1 MKRLRYSYCGDFGIK
16 SFCQSNPMV
25 DGFLRQLGS
34 VGRDQDMLVHL
45 APPSNFLNVQAARR
59 PINAAVLATAAPCP
73 LVETV
78 AISIVFG
85 ALTDPRTNGIS
96 VADRQLLLAVRH
108 AHLRGGAP
116 IEEPHQVTAFRIT
129 RDDHRAEL
137 CALHQPFVGREIE
150 PAFFVARAAGLV
162 AAHTSAF
169 ENRQYVFGEAL
180 RFCRAQLS
188 RGRGHVDNHEASG
201 ANYYRGCYQVSSFH
215 VLRSEIDLRRR

>member
-1 MKRLRYSYCGDFGIK
+1 MCE
-16 SFCQSNPMV
+16 
-25 DGFLRQLGS
+25 
-34 VGRDQDMLVHL
+34 
-45 APPSNFLNVQAARR
+45 AARR
-59 PINAAVLATAAPCP
+59 PIIARCGGIRDRRTRM

-85 ALTDPRTNGIS
+85 ALTDPCTNGIS

-108 AHLRGGAP
+108 AYLRGGAP

-162 AAHTSAF
+162 TAHTSAF

-180 RFCRAQLS
+180 RFFRAQLS

-201 ANYYRGCYQVSSFH
+201 ANYYRGCCYQVSSFH
-215 VLRSEIDLRRR
+215 ALYSRIDLRRR